1 MSAVALFAS
10 RVSLIRVLPKSNAQ
24 AFIGLFFVV
33 SMHFSCCV
41 FVMLPNLTF
50 ITVALI
56 FIYRIIW
63 PIVKKGHKAVVAGFW
78 LLAAGH

>member
-1 MSAVALFAS
+1 
-10 RVSLIRVLPKSNAQ
+10 LPKSNAQ
-24 AFIGLFFVV
+24 AFIGLFFAV

-50 ITVALI
+50 MTVALI

-63 PIVKKGHKAVVAGFW
+63 AIVKKGHKAVAAKT
-78 LLAAGH
+78 LAPETRDIYLQLEIENIAFF